1 MSRSR
6 LPPTPSMSGEF
17 IVKDQPAIE
26 GTDVFALPPAAIET
40 AASRRSSKSDHFP
53 ASPVSPDFMALG
65 RSANKQSSSSGAG
78 AGAGAGTKRAL
89 EDFDLPP
96 PPTRTRKIIQMKPK
110 PQQSA
115 PAKSSAAAAGAAG
128 GKGSSKESGKAA
140 AASNNAHAPA
150 PANGK
155 KKQPSATSAAG
166 RKIARKTA
174 HSLIE
179 RRRRSKMNEEFTTL
193 KDMIPACTGQEMHK
207 LAILQVCLDS
217 PISRKEGSAD
227 KIKASID
234 YVNYLE
240 QCIKDLKTAGGR
252 HSAAPPRLPPAPPS
266 PTSPEFL
273 EELADSE
280 HEASVSPELLPESAS
295 AQAHDTSPS
304 FSPRTAP
311 STGTTYDFIPA
322 SILPSPALGPTH
334 PTETHPSW
342 PASAN
347 TSPALQP
354 RPSNASA
361 DADVDASAALLM
373 LNQDRRGT
381 ADSITEKVT
390 EASLESGNREAPV
403 QESGRRMGMS
413 VKDLLIS

>member
-17 IVKDQPAIE
+17 VVKDQPAIE

-40 AASRRSSKSDHFP
+40 ATSRRSSKSDHLP

-65 RSANKQSSSSGAG
+65 RSASKQSSAG
-78 AGAGAGTKRAL
+78 AGAGAGTKRPL

-110 PQQSA
+110 TQQSA
-115 PAKSSAAAAGAAG
+115 PAKSNTAPTG
-128 GKGSSKESGKAA
+128 GKGSKESGKAA
-140 AASNNAHAPA
+140 AAASNSAPA
-150 PANGK
+150 PANGGK

-207 LAILQVCLDS
+207 LAILQVSLKHS
-217 PISRKEGSAD
+217 NEKRRNID

-252 HSAAPPRLPPAPPS
+252 HSAVPPRLPPAPPS
-266 PTSPEFL
+266 VTSPEFL

-280 HEASVSPELLPESAS
+280 HEASVSPELLPESS
-295 AQAHDTSPS
+295 QVHDTSPS
-304 FSPRTAP
+304 FSPRTVP
-311 STGTTYDFIPA
+311 SNGTTYDFVPTT
-322 SILPSPALGPTH
+322 ILPSPALGPNH
-334 PTETHPSW
+334 PTEAHQSW

-354 RPSNASA
+354 SRQSNASA

-381 ADSITEKVT
+381 ADSIADKVT
-390 EASLESGNREAPV
+390 EASLESGNRETRV
-403 QESGRRMGMS
+403 QEPGRRMGMS

>member
-1 MSRSR
+1 
-6 LPPTPSMSGEF
+6 MSGEF

-26 GTDVFALPPAAIET
+26 GTDVFAFPPAAIET
-40 AASRRSSKSDHFP
+40 ATSRRSSKSDHFP

-65 RSANKQSSSSGAG
+65 RSANKQSSTAG
-78 AGAGAGTKRAL
+78 AAGTKRPL

-110 PQQSA
+110 TQQST
-115 PAKSSAAAAGAAG
+115 PAKSNTAPTG
-128 GKGSSKESGKAA
+128 GKGSKESGKAA
-140 AASNNAHAPA
+140 AAAAASNNAPA
-150 PANGK
+150 PANGGK

-207 LAILQVCLDS
+207 LAILQVRFKPS
-217 PISRKEGSAD
+217 VPPD
-227 KIKASID
+227 KRRSTDKSKASID

-252 HSAAPPRLPPAPPS
+252 HSAVPPRLPPAPPS

-280 HEASVSPELLPESAS
+280 HEASVSPELLPESS
-295 AQAHDTSPS
+295 QAHDTSPS
-304 FSPRTAP
+304 FSPRTVP
-311 STGTTYDFIPA
+311 SNGTTYDFVPTT
-322 SILPSPALGPTH
+322 ILPSPALGPTH
-334 PTETHPSW
+334 PQETHQSW

-354 RPSNASA
+354 SQGNSSA

-381 ADSITEKVT
+381 ADSIADKVT
-390 EASLESGNREAPV
+390 EASLESGNREARV
-403 QESGRRMGMS
+403 QEPGRRMGMS